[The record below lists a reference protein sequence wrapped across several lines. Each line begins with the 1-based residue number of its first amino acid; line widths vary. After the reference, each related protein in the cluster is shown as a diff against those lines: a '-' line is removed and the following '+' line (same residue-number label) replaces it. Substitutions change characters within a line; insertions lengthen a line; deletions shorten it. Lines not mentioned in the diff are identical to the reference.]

1 MDANSSFEL
10 LDLIALQRYLLGI
23 DKPVALAAG
32 DMDENG
38 DVDIFDLSL
47 MKRILL
53 HP

>member
-1 MDANSSFEL
+1 MKRGESGVNA
-10 LDLIALQRYLLGI
+10 LLGI

-47 MKRILL
+47 MKRALL
-53 HP
+53 KH